1 MMKSRMMSKGILFL
15 LMAMFV
21 LGGCTVDQE
30 KDEQEN
36 SSADEFTEMQNENL
50 QKLCKVWG
58 YVKYRHP
65 VFISGSKDWDEE
77 LFQLIEE
84 TMNLE
89 DEQEMNEL
97 LNDWLKSLGETES
110 YKQRDDSVLA
120 DTSESKTIVLA
131 DLKWVHDEEYLGKEL
146 SESLTALENGFEISY
161 REGPAFFNGS
171 VIDFSNEK
179 QYESVDFSDIRYR
192 LLGVFRIWNAIEY
205 YYPYLDLLET
215 DWEIVLENSIDQM
228 REGQDEHSYQLVLAK
243 MAAELHDAHAA
254 FQDNAFLFDEF
265 GWYFIPVNFVLVDH
279 QIVISRVYD
288 EVQLFSG
295 ETVKDLSYGLQ
306 PGDIVLKLN
315 DVEIEKVIEQ
325 RLEYLS
331 VPTDEKIVNT
341 MTPFLL
347 RAKEPEIRLTVLR
360 QGEEI
365 TFTEQGVKSA
375 VSSIVLPEE
384 SHQLL
389 EGNIGLINPGKLVS
403 GELPGIMDE
412 FKNTEGLIVDLRQ
425 YPYEEIAYQLAEY
438 IVDGQRP
445 FCSFYYPTE
454 SVPGS
459 FYKGRNMYSGSSE
472 GASYQKPV
480 VLLMDETSQSSSE
493 FTIMSLRNGD
503 NVTVIG
509 KNSCGTDGNYI
520 SLPLPCGNTFTFT
533 GLGVMKVDDQQTQ
546 RIGLTPDIIAEPT
559 VEGIRQGRDEMMETA
574 VRYLLEEKE

>member
-445 FCSFYYPTE
+445 FCSFCYPTE

-509 KNSCGTDGNYI
+509 KNSCGTDGNYT

-533 GLGVMKVDDQQTQ
+533 GLGVMTVDDQQTQ

-559 VEGIRQGRDEMMETA
+559 VEGIRQGRDEMMEAA
-574 VRYLLEEKE
+574 VCYLLEEKE